1 MEPVEGKRCNE
12 DAHLPPTKVARTEE
26 VPPSAKRIAI
36 ELCCGHAGLTKALW
50 EAGFHAIGID
60 WAGNRHDPVVP
71 IIQRDLSDPVD
82 QKKVLEM
89 IHKAS
94 YVHVGL
100 PCGTYTEARNV
111 PVPAWLRAQGAPQP
125 APLRSHLQPRGL
137 DGLSAHNQL
146 KVDKANAITDFIVIV
161 IRACCQDKIPFTIE
175 NPTRSILWL
184 VHSMKQ
190 AIATYKLA
198 KYDLHACMFGS
209 TRKKKTSLLTN
220 AECFS
225 SLQIKC
231 DDKHSHEAWGVK
243 WEKGGWKFATAEEA
257 EYPAKLCKA
266 IAAAIGGHYK
276 EDIGLPPAIL
286 KTRTKSSQAG
296 LTTRAQTGR
305 QHRRFVH
312 SQAVPERKPSETWQ
326 FKSNAPIHINP

>member
-1 MEPVEGKRCNE
+1 MSHVNGKRHYE
-12 DAHLPPTKVARTEE
+12 GAEFPPTKSVCT
-26 VPPSAKRIAI
+26 VPTPSAAKRTAI

-60 WAGNRHDPVVP
+60 WSGNRHDPIVP
-71 IIQRDLSDPVD
+71 IIQRDLSEPND
-82 QKKVLEM
+82 QKQVLEM

-94 YVHVGL
+94 YVHIGL

-146 KVDKANAITDFIVIV
+146 KVDKANAITDFVIV
-161 IRACCQDKIPFTIE
+161 VIRVCCQAKIPFTIE

-190 AIATYKLA
+190 AIATYKLE

-220 AECFS
+220 AKCFLGTPS
-225 SLQIKC
+225 QVRRQ
-231 DDKHSHEAWGVK
+231 A
-243 WEKGGWKFATAEEA
+243 
-257 EYPAKLCKA
+257 
-266 IAAAIGGHYK
+266 
-276 EDIGLPPAIL
+276 PP
-286 KTRTKSSQAG
+286 
-296 LTTRAQTGR
+296 
-305 QHRRFVH
+305 
-312 SQAVPERKPSETWQ
+312 
-326 FKSNAPIHINP
+326 